1 MTNTISKKE
10 KSEFVAAL
18 SSNLTVLRTKA
29 GVSQEYIANFVGISR
44 QSYGAVERGE
54 RKLSWNTYL
63 ALILFFDYNEK
74 THDLLHTLSAFPYH
88 LIQSI
93 NGGNYKIDVSSLID
107 TDDDIFTPLDEQAKQ
122 SIKNMIMIEYARCT
136 GMSGETIV
144 KLFEG
149 KIFAPSN
156 SDRIKA
162 AKALRKIKERD
173 NADNKSG

>member
-74 THDLLHTLSAFPYH
+74 THDLLYTLSAFPYH
-88 LIQSI
+88 LIQNI
-93 NGGNYKIDVSSLID
+93 NGGSYKIDVSSLLD
-107 TDDDIFTPLDEQAKQ
+107 TDDIFAPLDEQAKQ

-136 GMSGETIV
+136 GMSGETII

-149 KIFAPSN
+149 KSFVTSN

-162 AKALRKIKERD
+162 AKALCKIKERD
-173 NADNKSG
+173 HADDKSS

>member
-29 GVSQEYIANFVGISR
+29 GVSQEYISNFVGISR

-88 LIQSI
+88 LIQNI
-93 NGGNYKIDVSSLID
+93 NGGNYKIDVSSLLD
-107 TDDDIFTPLDEQAKQ
+107 TDDIFPPLDEQAKQ

-149 KIFAPSN
+149 KIFAPNN

-162 AKALRKIKERD
+162 AKALCKIKERD